1 METIDIKNKKW
12 SDDEFYKVRKEILAT
27 WETGKEV
34 DLDEAIAYHKSLPEH
49 KIFSNKLNKAKKEGV
64 TLVQPR
70 AGVGLIENHIE
81 LSNTCRTKA
90 EQTCCQAPSTP
101 IPVRTS
107 TKTALRVSDVKK
119 RAWQAASSIHTS
131 TVSRQLTMA

>member
-49 KIFSNKLNKAKKEGV
+49 KISP
-64 TLVQPR
+64 T
-70 AGVGLIENHIE
+70 
-81 LSNTCRTKA
+81 S
-90 EQTCCQAPSTP
+90 
-101 IPVRTS
+101 S
-107 TKTALRVSDVKK
+107 TKQKK
-119 RAWQAASSIHTS
+119 RALPWYSQEL
-131 TVSRQLTMA
+131 VLV